1 MSREVKHSSQFKKD
15 YKRIRS
21 DRSLVDDLLNVIDKL
36 SADIPLEPE
45 RRDHELIGDWAGCR
59 DCHVRPDYVVIYR
72 KYEDVV
78 SILKL
83 MRFGSHS
90 ELFR

>member
-15 YKRIRS
+15 YKRIRR

-59 DCHVRPDYVVIYR
+59 DCHVRPDYVLIYR

>member
-15 YKRIRS
+15 YKRIRR
-21 DRSLVDDLLNVIDKL
+21 DRLLVDDLLNVIDKL

-45 RRDHELIGDWAGCR
+45 RRDHELIGDWTGCR
-59 DCHVRPDYVVIYR
+59 DCHVRPDYVLIYR